1 MNGPVLTA
9 GSLTWAFNSVK
20 RRGLVRTIKVA
31 LSVIIDLAFDLR
43 YRTDTMRWVEMNTLA
58 FESKHKGNAVR
69 YTATKSRPL
78 QRLISKL
85 NLPKDGVFVD
95 LGAGK
100 GRVLL
105 LAAQFGFEKVVGV
118 EFSRELCVIA
128 RENVRTFAKKK
139 QITARI
145 DVVESDVA
153 SFCIQP
159 EHNIFFMYNPFDN
172 VVMVRLLAN
181 IGTSLTQ
188 FPRKIYLIYN
198 TPIHDESVS
207 KSGLFSACQEFEFGG
222 TEFRV
227 YNN

>member
-95 LGAGK
+95 LVQA
-100 GRVLL
+100 RAAYCCLPPSLVLKKSSESN
-105 LAAQFGFEKVVGV
+105 F
-118 EFSRELCVIA
+118 
-128 RENVRTFAKKK
+128 RENCALSLART
-139 QITARI
+139 
-145 DVVESDVA
+145 
-153 SFCIQP
+153 
-159 EHNIFFMYNPFDN
+159 
-172 VVMVRLLAN
+172 
-181 IGTSLTQ
+181 
-188 FPRKIYLIYN
+188 
-198 TPIHDESVS
+198 
-207 KSGLFSACQEFEFGG
+207 
-222 TEFRV
+222 
-227 YNN
+227 